1 MVTAKVNTRK
11 IVVDGERER
20 VLHLENV
27 LRGLVGVD
35 RGCWA
40 REQSLQCLGPLLLR
54 AGLRR
59 HGGHAVHPLEHLRR
73 HPPAGGAVDA
83 PVIDE
88 ELAGDVLLSPPVPV
102 AERRGGRRGADH
114 RGGASAGAWARR
126 RRGEGRGGPEAERHG
141 GEPVTRLKGDS

>member
-27 LRGLVGVD
+27 LRWLVGVD

-40 REQSLQCLGPLLLR
+40 REQSLQCLGPLLLG

-83 PVIDE
+83 PVVDE
-88 ELAGDVLLSPPVPV
+88 ELAGDVLLSPPVPFV
-102 AERRGGRRGADH
+102 EHRRGRGGADH
-114 RGGASAGAWARR
+114 RGGASAGTCARR
-126 RRGEGRGGPEAERHG
+126 RRGEGRGGPEAKRHG

>member
-35 RGCWA
+35 GGCWA
-40 REQSLQCLGPLLLR
+40 REQSLQCLGPLLLG

-73 HPPAGGAVDA
+73 HPPADGAVDA
-83 PVIDE
+83 PVVDE
-88 ELAGDVLLSPPVPV
+88 ELAGDVLLSPQGTLW
-102 AERRGGRRGADH
+102 RGPP
-114 RGGASAGAWARR
+114 RR
-126 RRGEGRGGPEAERHG
+126 RVGRGVRLTGRGEGRGGPEAERHG